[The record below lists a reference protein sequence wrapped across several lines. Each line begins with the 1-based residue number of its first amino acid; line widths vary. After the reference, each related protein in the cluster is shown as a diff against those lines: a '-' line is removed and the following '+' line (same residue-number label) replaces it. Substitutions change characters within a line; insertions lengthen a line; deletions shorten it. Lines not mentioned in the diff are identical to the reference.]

1 MLETEHLLGRNTNI
15 EELCSSQQFPLR
27 TRESNQVN
35 QVAPGFWEK
44 KTQLNRK
51 TNKPCHQS
59 SFHVLGFPNLFLQ
72 TYRFKKF

>member
-35 QVAPGFWEK
+35 QVAPGFWK
-44 KTQLNRK
+44 KKHN
-51 TNKPCHQS
+51 
-59 SFHVLGFPNLFLQ
+59 
-72 TYRFKKF
+72 